1 MAIMDE
7 VLVGDGVLGNYVVGF
22 FSCRTDDEGVTAEKQ
37 ILRAYKMMGYKNVR
51 PIWVAH
57 CLNGVVHEGFDQ
69 DAIRGF
75 DEATEQKSAEAFKHL
90 HESTNHDTDLQVKMI
105 KKYRT
110 ENFTG

>member
-1 MAIMDE
+1 MSIMDE

-22 FSCRTDDEGVTAEKQ
+22 FDCRADDSENAEDK
-37 ILRAYKMMGYKNVR
+37 ILRAYKAIGYKNVR
-51 PIWVAH
+51 PVWVAH

-75 DEATEQKSAEAFKHL
+75 DEATEQKSAEALKHL
-90 HESTNHDTDLQVKMI
+90 HESTNHDVDLQVRMI
-105 KKYRT
+105 RKYRT